1 MDIDWGSC
9 YDDENENNAQC
20 KKITKMLKTTVNWR
34 HINKNDV
41 VIFSHNQWEQK
52 AGSKS

>member
-1 MDIDWGSC
+1 MMTKMKTML
-9 YDDENENNAQC
+9 NV

-41 VIFSHNQWEQK
+41 DIFSHNQ
-52 AGSKS
+52 